1 MEDTLAADRLV
12 RWGNFHA
19 CIFDRTGLTIR
30 ACSDSLAEL
39 AGQERAADLIG
50 SYVIDLFSL
59 NSLAAFEGLL
69 REGDFSRTA
78 QCRMAGATKLDTRMA
93 IALSTSPEAGDS
105 GLLTMICIPVFD
117 QTEVISQLDAKAET
131 LRQRNAQLTEFSN
144 LLLHDLRGLL
154 HNLSG
159 ELELLLLGSQDDLNP
174 RVLDHLARIEK
185 SSESMTAVLKGVSRF
200 LRPNIGDYPAEL
212 TDLNELV
219 DSVLATPRL
228 PLAEGTLLKR
238 IEPLPT
244 LTCQTQLIE
253 EVFRNLVE
261 NSVKYHGELPL
272 LVEVGALRQD
282 PPTFFVKDNG
292 VGIHQDDIGGV
303 LEPLRR
309 ADRQQLNS
317 EGTGMGLALVKSIV
331 EQHGGRVWLESRL
344 GRGTTVWFTLSERGT
359 ASNTP
364 D

>member
-19 CIFDRTGLTIR
+19 CVFDRASMTIR

-39 AGQERAADLIG
+39 AGRERAAELIG

-59 NSLAAFEGLL
+59 ESLAAFEALL
-69 REGDFSRTA
+69 RGGDFSQTA
-78 QCRMAGATKLDTRMA
+78 QCRMAGTSKLDTRMA
-93 IALSTSPEAGDS
+93 IALSTAPQDRDS

-117 QTEVISQLDAKAET
+117 QATVISELDAKADALT
-131 LRQRNAQLTEFSN
+131 LRNAQLAEFSS
-144 LLLHDLRGLL
+144 LLVHDLRGLL

-159 ELELLLLGSQDDLNP
+159 ELELLLLGNQDDLNP
-174 RVLDHLARIEK
+174 KVLGHLSRIEQ
-185 SSESMTAVLKGVSRF
+185 SSGSMTEVLQGIARL

-228 PLAEGTLLKR
+228 PSEAGASIKR
-238 IEPLPT
+238 TEHLPT
-244 LTCQTQLIE
+244 LTCQKQLIE

-261 NSVKYHGELPL
+261 NSVNYRSTRPL
-272 LVEVGALRQD
+272 LIEVGGLHQD

-292 VGIHQDDIGGV
+292 VGIHRDDVSGV
-303 LEPLRR
+303 LDPLRR
-309 ADRQQLNS
+309 ADRQHLNS
-317 EGTGMGLALVKSIV
+317 EGTGMGLALVQRIV
-331 EQHGGRVWLESRL
+331 EQHGGKVWLESEP
-344 GRGTTVWFTLSERGT
+344 GRGTTVWFTLSEHG
-359 ASNTP
+359 P
-364 D
+364 L